1 MVCRLGVQIEIRT
14 PISLIHPLKQLVLLA
29 VLPLTAK
36 YAPTTAR
43 QTADRILTSL
53 QPVLAAASAVPGGR
67 TAVAVRFVAANRGQ
81 IRRSWRS
88 FCRSGSKTA
97 HSVRL
102 QPAAGKTTVGNRS
115 TAILRRQCSWQ

>member
-1 MVCRLGVQIEIRT
+1 MVRRLGVQIKIRT

-53 QPVLAAASAVPGGR
+53 QPVLAAASAGPGGR
-67 TAVAVRFVAANRGQ
+67 TAVVLPSHRTPRASLPSRMQ
-81 IRRSWRS
+81 
-88 FCRSGSKTA
+88 
-97 HSVRL
+97 
-102 QPAAGKTTVGNRS
+102 S
-115 TAILRRQCSWQ
+115 TALIGINFVMFIPHEDARAAL

>member
-1 MVCRLGVQIEIRT
+1 MVRRLGVQIEIRT

-53 QPVLAAASAVPGGR
+53 QPVLATASAGPGGR
-67 TAVAVRFVAANRGQ
+67 TAVVLPSHRTLRASPRLPMRSMVLIGINFVMSVPHEDDRAA
-81 IRRSWRS
+81 
-88 FCRSGSKTA
+88 
-97 HSVRL
+97 L
-102 QPAAGKTTVGNRS
+102 
-115 TAILRRQCSWQ
+115 